1 MKGKIQVKFMSD
13 FRNVNRKLKRMPYP
27 ITKVSEI
34 PFKLEGFKYDT
45 QLDLNMGY
53 FHIIIIEYES
63 NLFTI
68 ILLWGKYCYKMLPMG
83 DISPPIVFHHKL
95 NVMSQRFEF
104 TQY

>member
-13 FRNVNRKLKRMPYP
+13 FRNVNRKLKRMSYP

-34 PFKLEGFKYDT
+34 PFKLEGFKYDM

-53 FHIIIIEYES
+53 FHNIEYES

-68 ILLWGKYCYKMLPMG
+68 ILLWGKYCYKMLSMG
-83 DISPPIVFHHKL
+83 DISPPNCFP
-95 NVMSQRFEF
+95 
-104 TQY
+104 